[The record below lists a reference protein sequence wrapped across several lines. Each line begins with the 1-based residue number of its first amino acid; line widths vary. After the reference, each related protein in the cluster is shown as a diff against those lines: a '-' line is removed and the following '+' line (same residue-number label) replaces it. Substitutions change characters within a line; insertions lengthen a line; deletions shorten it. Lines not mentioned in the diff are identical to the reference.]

1 MKVQNI
7 EHKKVEGGPFVI
19 LLVDDN
25 TADTRLTKEAFGE
38 CGVSSTLYMAEDGV
52 EALDYLRQ
60 TGEFSDCPRPDL
72 ILLDLNLPRKNGI
85 EVLKEIKSDDNLKI
99 IPVIVLTTSNADIDI
114 LKCYALHANCYITK
128 PVDLNHFYDVV
139 ASIGDF
145 WFGFVN
151 LPHGPRR
158 PYK

>member
-38 CGVSSTLYMAEDGV
+38 RGVSSTLYMAEDGV

-85 EVLKEIKSDDNLKI
+85 EVLKEIKSDDSLKM
-99 IPVIVLTTSNADIDI
+99 IPVIVLTTSNADEDI

-139 ASIGDF
+139 GSIEDF

-151 LPHGPRR
+151 LPHGSKR